1 MAQAQLAHPHPESLT
16 GTLESSMALTKVSDS
31 VDAERM
37 VSVRPRWNMRREALS
52 YVAHACP

>member
-1 MAQAQLAHPHPESLT
+1 MTQVYPCPRPLT
-16 GTLESSMALTKVSDS
+16 GTLQSSMALTKASES
-31 VDAERM
+31 VEAERM